1 MIEHFSIQ
9 RTQLSSGEG
18 NHKVTKKKTTK
29 NLLIEDSPAFF
40 SQLENSCQPEK
51 KQNKTKQK
59 HSPNQSE
66 LTNYLFLPW
75 KRNIPF
81 TMPKSNLNC
90 YEIF

>member
-40 SQLENSCQPEK
+40 RNLRIPASLK
-51 KQNKTKQK
+51 NKTKQK

-66 LTNYLFLPW
+66 LTNYFFLPW
-75 KRNIPF
+75 KGNIPL

>member
-18 NHKVTKKKTTK
+18 NHKVTRKKTTK

-51 KQNKTKQK
+51 KKKAFT
-59 HSPNQSE
+59 QSVRTNE
-66 LTNYLFLPW
+66 LLFSALE
-75 KRNIPF
+75 KKYTINHA
-81 TMPKSNLNC
+81 
-90 YEIF
+90 EI